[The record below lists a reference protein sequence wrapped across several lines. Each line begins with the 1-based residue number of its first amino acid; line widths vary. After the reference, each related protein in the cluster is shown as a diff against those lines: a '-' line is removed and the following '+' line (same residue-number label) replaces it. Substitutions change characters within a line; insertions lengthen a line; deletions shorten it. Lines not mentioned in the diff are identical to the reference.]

1 MAAEEAGRG
10 VGQPKDEAAMERREA
25 AGDTPGAARG
35 PRLGQLAGAHRAGTI
50 AFAKQNGYP
59 WWPAMVTYDPLLGV
73 FCRMGASGQPEK
85 YHVLFFG
92 NLPQRAWIGAKS
104 LKLWEGAKGAGNEL
118 REQQTIPKRYELEWP
133 PALRFAEEAH
143 QMPHLQRLGAFGW
156 IE

>member
-1 MAAEEAGRG
+1 
-10 VGQPKDEAAMERREA
+10 
-25 AGDTPGAARG
+25 
-35 PRLGQLAGAHRAGTI
+35 
-50 AFAKQNGYP
+50 
-59 WWPAMVTYDPLLGV
+59 MVTYDPLLGV

-133 PALRFAEEAH
+133 PALRFALLPPAL
-143 QMPHLQRLGAFGW
+143 PSPLPLSFALTSPAPPSRFISYPLGSALARFR
-156 IE
+156 